1 MHTLYAGD
9 VCECSSNLFLS
20 FMALLSQDSVI
31 VIDDSDSERSGS
43 ELSPVKKRIK

>member
-1 MHTLYAGD
+1 MPVMFVSAP
-9 VCECSSNLFLS
+9 LFCLLS
-20 FMALLSQDSVI
+20 FIAFLFQGSVI